1 MNYWMMR
8 MMGLVPMEEAVAAE
22 APAATGGDAPAPAAE
37 PAAADAPEAG
47 SAATAAQPSSLLGG
61 EPQNPADA
69 PDAPDADSQQSA
81 GAPEAY
87 EAFAVPEGYELHEA
101 AVPMLADMF
110 KELNLPQDKANAL
123 VAKLIEIDEARN
135 PTPEQIQQAQQERI
149 TQLNEDWG
157 KMCRDLP
164 ELGGENFDKSLQVC
178 SSVMTRFGTQEVRDL
193 LTYSGLGSNPHF
205 FKFVH
210 AIGMSMQEDTM
221 VHGGDTHGNGPKSVE
236 KILWPNQN

>member
-1 MNYWMMR
+1 MNYLMMR
-8 MMGLVPMEEAVAAE
+8 MFGLVLMNEAPAAE
-22 APAATGGDAPAPAAE
+22 APAAASDGGAPAAAPSAQDAA
-37 PAAADAPEAG
+37 PAAP
-47 SAATAAQPSSLLGG
+47 AQPSSLLGG
-61 EPQNPADA
+61 DAPKPADA
-69 PDAPDADSQQSA
+69 PDAAEADAEPA

-101 AVPMLADMF
+101 AVPMLAEMC

-123 VAKLIEIDEARN
+123 VAKLIEIDNARN
-135 PTPEQIQQAQQERI
+135 PTPEQIREAQEQRI
-149 TQLNEDWG
+149 TALNDAWG
-157 KMCRDLP
+157 KQCRELP

-178 SSVMTRFGTQEVRDL
+178 SSVMTKFGSQEVRDL

-221 VHGGDTHGNGPKSVE
+221 VHGGEAAGARKSDAEVFYGT
-236 KILWPNQN
+236 KQ